1 MLGTKSSLTD
11 TTQSLLP
18 VLKLNQ
24 HLTNQKSQTMF
35 F

>member
-11 TTQSLLP
+11 TQSLLP

-24 HLTNQKSQTMF
+24 HFTNQKSQTIF